1 MINRRTM
8 ASVAGAAALVLAAAS
23 WAPALATEPPA
34 PGGVSAG
41 GPAVVVGSMK
51 PTLAPGQTPTPTP
64 IPTATPSATPTAP
77 ATQSPQSSSQGDSS
91 TGSAVPIALGG
102 ILVLGL
108 LAGLLTFVLLGRR
121 SARG

>member
-1 MINRRTM
+1 LPAMT
-8 ASVAGAAALVLAAAS
+8 VPAA
-23 WAPALATEPPA
+23 
-34 PGGVSAG
+34 
-41 GPAVVVGSMK
+41 
-51 PTLAPGQTPTPTP
+51 
-64 IPTATPSATPTAP
+64 SATPTAP